1 VRWVL
6 AALVIV
12 VGTGLL
18 LFFAGRRQEPPV
30 SSGALAPTV
39 RTAPPP
45 RAPVA
50 PPAPPAAIGAV
61 PESPGAQAGAA
72 PTTAGAGPAEL
83 PKDPSARLRA
93 LEPLRREVFTGLA
106 EHHWRVQRCGVAD
119 ATIYVTLESL
129 DGGVRIVDTRVEG
142 TPSADPG
149 GELDSARADPAVEDC
164 VRSALVRNV
173 VGAPSARPGRRW
185 EMPFVPGALD

>member
-1 VRWVL
+1 
-6 AALVIV
+6 VIV

-18 LFFAGRRQEPPV
+18 LFFADRSPAAPV
-30 SSGALAPTV
+30 ASGAPAPLD
-39 RTAPPP
+39 APARNAPAP

-50 PPAPPAAIGAV
+50 RLAPADATPAA
-61 PESPGAQAGAA
+61 QAEATA
-72 PTTAGAGPAEL
+72 TSATAGAEL

-93 LEPLRREVFTGLA
+93 LEPLRREVFSGLA
-106 EHHWRVQRCGVAD
+106 EHHWRVRHCGVAN

-129 DGGVRIVDTRVEG
+129 DGGVRIVATRVEG
-142 TPSADPG
+142 TPSEPG
-149 GELDSARADPAVEDC
+149 GDLDAARADPAVEDC

>member
-1 VRWVL
+1 VRSVL

-12 VGTGLL
+12 AGTGLL
-18 LFFAGRRQEPPV
+18 LFFAGRRPQPPV
-30 SSGALAPTV
+30 SSGAVTPTV

-50 PPAPPAAIGAV
+50 LPVPIDAV
-61 PESPGAQAGAA
+61 HASPREQTGAA
-72 PTTAGAGPAEL
+72 PTARGAGPAEL

-93 LEPLRREVFTGLA
+93 LEPLRREVFSGLA
-106 EHHWRVQRCGVAD
+106 EHHWRVRHCGVAD

-129 DGGVRIVDTRVEG
+129 DGGVRIVATRVEG
-142 TPSADPG
+142 TPSEPG
-149 GELDSARADPAVEDC
+149 GDLDAARADPAVEDC